1 MPDNKKQGR
10 SNKTMTFFVCF
21 LAALAGLL
29 FGLDIG
35 VIAGALPFIA
45 NEFQIS
51 AHTQEWVVSSM
62 MFGAAVGAVG
72 SGWLSFKLGRKKS
85 LMIGAILFV
94 AGSLFSAAA
103 PNVEILLVSRV
114 LLGLAVGVASYT
126 APLYLSEIA
135 PEKIRGSM
143 ISMYQLMITIGILGA
158 YLSDTAFSYSGAW
171 RWMLGVIIIPAVLLL
186 IGVIFLPDSPR
197 WFAAKR
203 RFVDAERVLLRLRDT
218 SAEAKRELDEIRES
232 LKVKQSGW
240 SLFKDNSNFRR
251 AVFLGILLQVM
262 QQFTGMNVIMYYA
275 PKIFELAGYANT
287 TEQMWGTVIVGL
299 TNVLATFIAIGL
311 VDRWG
316 RKPTLILGFIVMA
329 AGMGVLG
336 SMMHIG
342 IHSSTAQY
350 IAVLMLLIGVI
361 FLPDSPRWFAA
372 KRRFVDAE
380 RVLLRLRDTSAEA
393 KRELDEIRESL
404 KVKQSGWSLFKDN
417 SNFRRAVFL
426 GILLQVMQ
434 QFTGMNVIMY
444 YAPKIFELAG
454 YANTTEQMWGTV
466 IVGLTNVLATFI
478 AIGLVDRWG
487 RKPTLIL
494 GFIVMAA
501 GMGVLGSMMHIGIH
515 SSTAQYIAVLMLLM
529 FIVGFAMSAGPL
541 IWVLCSEIQPLKGR
555 DFGITCSTATNWIA
569 NMIVGATF
577 LTMLN
582 SLGSANTFWVYGG
595 LNVLFILL
603 TLWLIP
609 ETKNVSLEH
618 IERNLMQGRPLREIG
633 ARD

>member
-1 MPDNKKQGR
+1 MPDAKKQGR
-10 SNKTMTFFVCF
+10 SNKAMTFFVCF

-45 NEFQIS
+45 DEFQITS
-51 AHTQEWVVSSM
+51 HTQEWVVSSM

-103 PNVEILLVSRV
+103 PNVEVLILSRV

-158 YLSDTAFSYSGAW
+158 YLSDTAFSYTGAW
-171 RWMLGVIIIPAVLLL
+171 RWMLGVIIIPAILLL
-186 IGVIFLPDSPR
+186 IGVFFLPDSPR

-232 LKVKQSGW
+232 LQVKQSGW
-240 SLFKDNSNFRR
+240 ALFKENSNFRR
-251 AVFLGILLQVM
+251 AVFLGVLLQVM

-275 PKIFELAGYANT
+275 PKIFELAGYTNT
-287 TEQMWGTVIVGL
+287 TEQMWGTV
-299 TNVLATFIAIGL
+299 
-311 VDRWG
+311 
-316 RKPTLILGFIVMA
+316 
-329 AGMGVLG
+329 
-336 SMMHIG
+336 
-342 IHSSTAQY
+342 
-350 IAVLMLLIGVI
+350 
-361 FLPDSPRWFAA
+361 
-372 KRRFVDAE
+372 
-380 RVLLRLRDTSAEA
+380 
-393 KRELDEIRESL
+393 
-404 KVKQSGWSLFKDN
+404 
-417 SNFRRAVFL
+417 
-426 GILLQVMQ
+426 
-434 QFTGMNVIMY
+434 
-444 YAPKIFELAG
+444 
-454 YANTTEQMWGTV
+454 
-466 IVGLTNVLATFI
+466 
-478 AIGLVDRWG
+478 
-487 RKPTLIL
+487 
-494 GFIVMAA
+494 
-501 GMGVLGSMMHIGIH
+501 
-515 SSTAQYIAVLMLLM
+515 
-529 FIVGFAMSAGPL
+529 IVGFAMSAGPL

-582 SLGSANTFWVYGG
+582 TLGNANTFWVYAA

-603 TLWLIP
+603 TLWLVP
-609 ETKNVSLEH
+609 ETKHVSLEH
-618 IERNLMQGRPLREIG
+618 IERNLMKGRKLREIG
-633 ARD
+633 AHD

>member
-94 AGSLFSAAA
+94 SRFAVLCRRAKRRDPASFPCAARPGGGRRLIYGSA
-103 PNVEILLVSRV
+103 VS
-114 LLGLAVGVASYT
+114 VGNRAR
-126 APLYLSEIA
+126 
-135 PEKIRGSM
+135 KIRGSM

-336 SMMHIG
+336 
-342 IHSSTAQY
+342 T
-350 IAVLMLLIGVI
+350 
-361 FLPDSPRWFAA
+361 
-372 KRRFVDAE
+372 
-380 RVLLRLRDTSAEA
+380 
-393 KRELDEIRESL
+393 
-404 KVKQSGWSLFKDN
+404 
-417 SNFRRAVFL
+417 
-426 GILLQVMQ
+426 
-434 QFTGMNVIMY
+434 
-444 YAPKIFELAG
+444 
-454 YANTTEQMWGTV
+454 
-466 IVGLTNVLATFI
+466 
-478 AIGLVDRWG
+478 
-487 RKPTLIL
+487 
-494 GFIVMAA
+494 
-501 GMGVLGSMMHIGIH
+501 MMHIGIH

-529 FIVGFAMSAGPL
+529 FIVGFAMSNKPADLGTVLRNPAAERPRLRYHLLHSDQLDCQHDCRRHLPDHAQLAGQRQYLLGVRP
-541 IWVLCSEIQPLKGR
+541 SER
-555 DFGITCSTATNWIA
+555 A
-569 NMIVGATF
+569 
-577 LTMLN
+577 
-582 SLGSANTFWVYGG
+582 VYPADAVADPGNQKRLAG
-595 LNVLFILL
+595 
-603 TLWLIP
+603 TY
-609 ETKNVSLEH
+609 
-618 IERNLMQGRPLREIG
+618 
-633 ARD
+633 

>member
-103 PNVEILLVSRV
+103 PNVEILLISRV

-203 RFVDAERVLLRLRDT
+203 RFVDAERVLLQ
-218 SAEAKRELDEIRES
+218 I
-232 LKVKQSGW
+232 
-240 SLFKDNSNFRR
+240 
-251 AVFLGILLQVM
+251 M

-342 IHSSTAQY
+342 IHSATAQY
-350 IAVLMLLIGVI
+350 
-361 FLPDSPRWFAA
+361 F
-372 KRRFVDAE
+372 
-380 RVLLRLRDTSAEA
+380 
-393 KRELDEIRESL
+393 
-404 KVKQSGWSLFKDN
+404 
-417 SNFRRAVFL
+417 
-426 GILLQVMQ
+426 
-434 QFTGMNVIMY
+434 
-444 YAPKIFELAG
+444 
-454 YANTTEQMWGTV
+454 
-466 IVGLTNVLATFI
+466 
-478 AIGLVDRWG
+478 
-487 RKPTLIL
+487 
-494 GFIVMAA
+494 
-501 GMGVLGSMMHIGIH
+501 
-515 SSTAQYIAVLMLLM
+515 AVLMLLM

-603 TLWLIP
+603 TIWLIP